1 MSRVW
6 RTVLLLAAILGLAA
20 LFLFVMMR
28 SGPLAPVSV
37 TAAAVERRSVA
48 PALYGIGVVES
59 GAVYRVGPT
68 SPGRVRE
75 VFVEVGDRVES
86 GQKVAVMDPVDLDQR
101 VSAQKAHI
109 ARLEAS
115 VRAASARTSETGAR
129 KEYAQAQSKRYDN
142 LLKSGAVSVDAA
154 EAKRQERLVTAAAWA
169 SANADLQASRAELE
183 RAKAD
188 LAALVSQKENL
199 DLLAPAGGLVSARA
213 AEPGTTAVAGQ
224 AVVEIIDT
232 GSIRVS
238 VRFDQAA
245 ASGLRAGL
253 PADIVLRSGN
263 GRVHRGA
270 ILRVEPLADPVTEEM
285 IAKAVFGEIPD
296 PLPPLGELAEVTV
309 HLPPLPGTPVVP
321 DGALQRY
328 NGRPGVWVIEN
339 GSIAFRPVKTG
350 RRDLAGT
357 VQILEGLE
365 EGERVV
371 VYSAR
376 ALTPK
381 NRVKVLETLEGM
393 KP

>member
-1 MSRVW
+1 MRRIW
-6 RTVLLLAAILGLAA
+6 RTVLLPAGVIGLTV
-20 LFLFVMMR
+20 LFLYVMMR

-37 TAAAVERRSVA
+37 TGAVVEKRSIA

-59 GAVYRVGPT
+59 GAVFRVGPT

-75 VFVEVGDRVES
+75 VFVEVGDMVKQ
-86 GQKVAVMDPVDLDQR
+86 GQKVAVIDPVDLDQR
-101 VSAQKAHI
+101 MDAQKASI
-109 ARLEAS
+109 TRLEAS
-115 VRAASARTSETGAR
+115 VRAASARTSETGA
-129 KEYAQAQSKRYDN
+129 KKDYAEAQSKRYDN
-142 LLKSGAVSVDAA
+142 LLKPGAVSVDAA
-154 EAKRQERLVTAAAWA
+154 EAKRQERLVSAAAWA
-169 SANADLQASRAELE
+169 SSKADLQAVRAELE

-188 LAALVSQKENL
+188 LAALASQMENL
-199 DLLAPAGGLVSARA
+199 DLLAPAAGLVSARA

-224 AVVEIIDT
+224 SVVEIIDT
-232 GSIRVS
+232 ASIRIS

-245 ASGLRAGL
+245 ASGLRVGL
-253 PADIVLRSGN
+253 SADIVLRSGN
-263 GRVHRGA
+263 GRVHGGT
-270 ILRVEPLADPVTEEM
+270 ILRVEPVADPVTEEM
-285 IAKAVFGEIPD
+285 VAKTVFWTIPD

-309 HLPPLPGTPVVP
+309 NLPPLPETPVVP

-328 NGRPGVWVIEN
+328 GGRRGVWVIES
-339 GSIAFRPVKTG
+339 GSIAFRPVRTG

-371 VYSAR
+371 VYSTR

-381 NRVKVLETLEGM
+381 SRVKVLETLEGM

>member
-142 LLKSGAVSVDAA
+142 LLKSGAVSVESG

-169 SANADLQASRAELE
+169 SANADLQASRGG
-183 RAKAD
+183 
-188 LAALVSQKENL
+188 
-199 DLLAPAGGLVSARA
+199 AGAGEGRSRGSRVPEGKSRS
-213 AEPGTTAVAGQ
+213 PG
-224 AVVEIIDT
+224 
-232 GSIRVS
+232 SCR
-238 VRFDQAA
+238 
-245 ASGLRAGL
+245 RAGVG
-253 PADIVLRSGN
+253 PG
-263 GRVHRGA
+263 GRTGYDGGGGPGRG
-270 ILRVEPLADPVTEEM
+270 
-285 IAKAVFGEIPD
+285 
-296 PLPPLGELAEVTV
+296 
-309 HLPPLPGTPVVP
+309 
-321 DGALQRY
+321 
-328 NGRPGVWVIEN
+328 
-339 GSIAFRPVKTG
+339 
-350 RRDLAGT
+350 
-357 VQILEGLE
+357 
-365 EGERVV
+365 
-371 VYSAR
+371 
-376 ALTPK
+376 
-381 NRVKVLETLEGM
+381 
-393 KP
+393 

>member
-1 MSRVW
+1 MRRVW
-6 RTVLLLAAILGLAA
+6 RTVLLLGALLGLAA

-28 SGPLAPVSV
+28 SGPLAPVPV
-37 TAAAVERRSVA
+37 TAAAVEKRSVA

-59 GAVYRVGPT
+59 GAVFRVGPT

-75 VFVEVGDRVES
+75 VFVEVGDRVEA

-101 VSAQKAHI
+101 RAAQEASI

-154 EAKRQERLVTAAAWA
+154 EAKRQERLVTAAAWT

-188 LAALVSQKENL
+188 LAALASQKENL
-199 DLLAPAGGLVSARA
+199 DLLAPAAGLVSARA
-213 AEPGTTAVAGQ
+213 SEPGTTAVAGQ

-238 VRFDQAA
+238 VRFDQAT

-263 GRVHRGA
+263 GRVSGGA
-270 ILRVEPLADPVTEEM
+270 ILRVEPVADPVTEEL
-285 IAKAVFGEIPD
+285 IAKAVFSEMPD

-309 HLPPLPGTPVVP
+309 KLPPLPETPVVP

-328 NGRPGVWVIEN
+328 AGRRGVWIIIN
-339 GSIAFRPVKTG
+339 GAIVFRPVTTG

-365 EGERVV
+365 GGERVV

>member
-59 GAVYRVGPT
+59 GAVFRVGPT

-75 VFVEVGDRVES
+75 VFVEVGDRVEA

-101 VSAQKAHI
+101 RAAQEASI

-154 EAKRQERLVTAAAWA
+154 EAKRQERLVTAAAWT

-188 LAALVSQKENL
+188 LAALASQKENL
-199 DLLAPAGGLVSARA
+199 DLLAPAAGLVSARA
-213 AEPGTTAVAGQ
+213 SEPGTTAVAGQ

-238 VRFDQAA
+238 VRFDQAT

-263 GRVHRGA
+263 GRVSGGA
-270 ILRVEPLADPVTEEM
+270 ILRVEPVADPVTEEL
-285 IAKAVFGEIPD
+285 IAKAVFSEMPD

-309 HLPPLPGTPVVP
+309 KLPPLPETPVVP

-328 NGRPGVWVIEN
+328 AGRRGVWIIIN
-339 GSIAFRPVKTG
+339 GAIVFRPVTTG

-365 EGERVV
+365 GGERVV

>member
-1 MSRVW
+1 
-6 RTVLLLAAILGLAA
+6 
-20 LFLFVMMR
+20 
-28 SGPLAPVSV
+28 
-37 TAAAVERRSVA
+37 
-48 PALYGIGVVES
+48 VES
-59 GAVYRVGPT
+59 GAVFRVGPT

-75 VFVEVGDRVES
+75 VFVEVGDRVEA

-101 VSAQKAHI
+101 RAAQEASI

-154 EAKRQERLVTAAAWA
+154 EAKRQERLVTAAAWT

-188 LAALVSQKENL
+188 LAALASQKENL
-199 DLLAPAGGLVSARA
+199 DLLAPAAGLVSARA
-213 AEPGTTAVAGQ
+213 SEPGTTAVAGQ

-238 VRFDQAA
+238 VRFDQAT

-263 GRVHRGA
+263 GRVSGGA
-270 ILRVEPLADPVTEEM
+270 ILRVEPVADPVTEEL
-285 IAKAVFGEIPD
+285 IAKAVFSEMPD

-309 HLPPLPGTPVVP
+309 KLPPLPETPVVP

-328 NGRPGVWVIEN
+328 AGRRGVWIIIN
-339 GSIAFRPVKTG
+339 GAIVFRPVTTG

-365 EGERVV
+365 GGERVV

>member
-1 MSRVW
+1 MRRVW
-6 RTVLLLAAILGLAA
+6 RTVLLLGALLGLAA

-28 SGPLAPVSV
+28 SGPLAPVPV
-37 TAAAVERRSVA
+37 TAAAVEKRSVA

-59 GAVYRVGPT
+59 GAVFRVGPT

-75 VFVEVGDRVES
+75 VFVEVGDRVEA

-101 VSAQKAHI
+101 RAAQEASI

-154 EAKRQERLVTAAAWA
+154 EAKRQERLVTAAAWT

-188 LAALVSQKENL
+188 LAALASQKENL
-199 DLLAPAGGLVSARA
+199 DLLAPAAGLVSARA
-213 AEPGTTAVAGQ
+213 SEPGTTAVAGQ

-238 VRFDQAA
+238 VRFDQAT

-263 GRVHRGA
+263 GRVSGGA
-270 ILRVEPLADPVTEEM
+270 ILRVEPVADPVTEEL
-285 IAKAVFGEIPD
+285 IAKAVFSEMPD

-309 HLPPLPGTPVVP
+309 KLPPLPETPVVP

-328 NGRPGVWVIEN
+328 AGRRGVWIIIN
-339 GSIAFRPVKTG
+339 GAIVFRPVTTG

-365 EGERVV
+365 GGERVV

-376 ALTPK
+376 ALPPK